1 VPGTLRRWGVDG
13 IDAWRGLELVEP
25 VEEGNRNEVWRA
37 SLRGHTVSVRRSRR
51 NAASLQWELDLIDRL
66 DRLGFTVPAVHLT
79 DDDRPSHKG
88 LVVQRWIDGHAPASP
103 SEWAAVGRELQR
115 LHTELAEHPQRPG
128 CLTVLELERTSVSV
142 DADLAALP
150 DDVAHKVLELFR
162 SFADAPIGVIHG
174 DPAPSNL
181 RILPDGRVG
190 LLDFDESRRDVLWHD
205 LSNLGVQV
213 LPDGDHRR
221 ALQLSD
227 AWEAA
232 NAWVVEPDYARE
244 RLAALDD

>member
-1 VPGTLRRWGVDG
+1 MDG
-13 IDAWRGLELVEP
+13 IDAWQGLELLEP

-37 SLRGHTVSVRRSRR
+37 SLRGQTVSVRQSRR
-51 NAASLQWELDLIDRL
+51 GAASLRWELDLIDRL
-66 DRLGFTVPAVHLT
+66 DQLGFAVPTVHPT
-79 DDDRPSHKG
+79 DDDRPSHEG
-88 LVVQRWIDGHAPASP
+88 VVVQRWIDGHVPTTSA
-103 SEWAAVGRELQR
+103 EWAAVGRELQR
-115 LHTELAEHPQRPG
+115 LHIELAEHPQRPD

-142 DADLAALP
+142 DADLGGLP
-150 DDVAHKVLELFR
+150 DDVAHRVLQLFR

-213 LPDGDHRR
+213 LADDEHRR
-221 ALQLSD
+221 ALQLSN

-244 RLAALDD
+244 RLAALED

>member
-1 VPGTLRRWGVDG
+1 MDG

-37 SLRGHTVSVRRSRR
+37 SLNGQAVSVRRSRR
-51 NAASLQWELDLIDRL
+51 NAASLHWELDLIDRL
-66 DRLGFTVPAVHLT
+66 DQLGFTVPAVHPT
-79 DDDRPSHKG
+79 DDGRPSHDG
-88 LVVQRWIDGHAPASP
+88 LVVQRWIDGQAPASP

-128 CLTVLELERTSVSV
+128 CLTVLELDRTSVSV
-142 DADLAALP
+142 DADLATLP
-150 DDVAHKVLELFR
+150 DDVAHRVLQLFR